1 MVNLQELRR
10 MPKITTGC
18 PSSIARAS
26 TPQETTIA
34 PPSTLEGS
42 RGSCRGR
49 NKAAGQEGDEVNK
62 AVAAAKRRAV
72 EFQVETERKRV
83 ELEEVFRQ
91 QGVLEKELNE
101 SGFLLSNT
109 Q

>member
-1 MVNLQELRR
+1 AIL
-10 MPKITTGC
+10 
-18 PSSIARAS
+18 SSSRAIRDMIKRWLVEVGLS
-26 TPQETTIA
+26 PA
-34 PPSTLEGS
+34 PH
-42 RGSCRGR
+42 
-49 NKAAGQEGDEVNK
+49 EV
-62 AVAAAKRRAV
+62 VAAAKRRAV

-91 QGVLEKELNE
+91 QEVLEKELNE